1 MEKENIDF
9 KTIIDETK
17 NLDKSIFTLNKL
29 LILILLDY
37 FQDGLQYRELKEMLN
52 FSDGNLASHLSK
64 LNELEYLVKYSI
76 NFDKKELDV
85 YNITAKGKNKIMEI
99 TNWMEKVNDILKEGE
114 IC

>member
-76 NFDKKELDV
+76 NFDKKELDI
-85 YNITAKGKNKIMEI
+85 YNITAKGKIKLWKLR
-99 TNWMEKVNDILKEGE
+99 TGWKK
-114 IC
+114 